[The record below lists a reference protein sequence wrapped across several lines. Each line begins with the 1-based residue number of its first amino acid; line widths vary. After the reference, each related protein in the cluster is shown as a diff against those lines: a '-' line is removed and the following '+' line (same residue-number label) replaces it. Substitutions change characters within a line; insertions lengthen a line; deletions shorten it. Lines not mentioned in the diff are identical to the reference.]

1 MKKQEKPIGKW
12 RQRIGYGSSDFA
24 CNLIWQMISLYLL
37 YFYTNVMKL
46 DAKAIALMFLITKFI
61 DGITDLIVGMLI
73 DKTHTR
79 WGKSRPWILFGAVPF
94 ALFAF
99 LAFNVPDFSMT
110 GKIVYAYIT
119 YSLLSL
125 SYTVVNIPMASI
137 LPALTDDVHERTNL
151 ATTRIFFSSI
161 GSTVVSSLALPLVM
175 FFGGDNEVI
184 GFKCVML
191 IFGVVGAA
199 VFFFTFFNTRET
211 NLREG
216 AEKVNI
222 LKNIKILVSNGP
234 WRLFALNIVW
244 FFGGYVIQLGA
255 IVYYFKYNL
264 NNQAL
269 ASVAATITTLIPI
282 AANLSVPFLTKKFI
296 KRDVMQIGSVVQIL
310 GILLIF
316 FAGQNVM
323 LAMVGVGIS
332 AIGSGLRQTVYF
344 SMQPDPVDYSEWKT
358 GVNIAGTLSAVNGF
372 IGKVAMALASSLS
385 AMLLDWGKFEGEAAV
400 QKASAL
406 TSISIMYIWLP
417 IAFILL
423 SMITMAVYKLDKQL
437 PQMIKEIEERKCAKE
452 N

>member
-1 MKKQEKPIGKW
+1 MKTQEKPIGKW
-12 RQRIGYGSSDFA
+12 RQRLGYGSSDFA

-46 DAKAIALMFLITKFI
+46 DAAAIALMFLITKFI
-61 DGITDLIVGMLI
+61 DGVTDLIVGFLI

-137 LPALTDDVHERTNL
+137 LPALTDDAQERTNL
-151 ATTRIFFSSI
+151 ATTRICFSSI
-161 GSTVVSSLALPLVM
+161 GSTVVSSLALPLVA
-175 FFGGDNEVI
+175 FFGSGNEVV
-184 GFKCVML
+184 GFKWVML
-191 IFGVVGAA
+191 IFGVVGAL

-211 NLREG
+211 NLRENT
-216 AEKVNI
+216 EKVNI
-222 LKNIKILVSNGP
+222 WKNIKVLAKNGP

-264 NNQAL
+264 NNAAL
-269 ASVAATITTLIPI
+269 ASVAATITTLVPL
-282 AANLSVPFLTKKFI
+282 AANLAVPFITKKLS
-296 KRDVMQIGSVVQIL
+296 KRNVMQLGGLVQII
-310 GILLIF
+310 GILVIF
-316 FAGQNVM
+316 FSGQNVAA
-323 LAMVGVGIS
+323 AMVGVVIS
-332 AIGSGLRQTVYF
+332 ALGSGLRQTVYF
-344 SMQPDPVDYSEWKT
+344 SMQPDPVDYSEWKD
-358 GVNIAGTLSAVNGF
+358 GVNISGTLSAVNGF

-385 AMLLDWGKFEGEAAV
+385 AMLLGWGGFNADVAT
-400 QKASAL
+400 QSASAL
-406 TSISIMYIWLP
+406 SSISAMYIWIP
-417 IAFILL
+417 IVFIILD
-423 SMITMAVYKLDKQL
+423 MITMSFYKLDKQY
-437 PQMIKEIEERKCAKE
+437 PQIMKELEERNQSKE
-452 N
+452 A

>member
-1 MKKQEKPIGKW
+1 MQAQEKPIGKW

-46 DAKAIALMFLITKFI
+46 DAGAIALMFLITKFI
-61 DGITDLIVGMLI
+61 DGVTDLIVGMLI

-137 LPALTDDVHERTNL
+137 LPALTDDAQERTNL
-151 ATTRIFFSSI
+151 ATTRICFSSI
-161 GSTVVSSLALPLVM
+161 GSTVVSSLALPLVA
-175 FFGGDNEVI
+175 FFGRGSEVV
-184 GFKCVML
+184 GFKWVML
-191 IFGVVGAA
+191 IFGVIGAL

-211 NLREG
+211 NLREST
-216 AEKVNI
+216 EKVNI
-222 LKNIKILVSNGP
+222 LKNIKVLAANGP

-255 IVYYFKYNL
+255 IVYYFTYIL

-269 ASVAATITTLIPI
+269 ASVAATITTLVPL
-282 AANLSVPFLTKKFI
+282 AANLSVPFLTKKLI
-296 KRDVMQIGSVVQIL
+296 KRDVMQIGGLVQIAGL
-310 GILLIF
+310 LLIF
-316 FAGQNVM
+316 FAGQNITLVI
-323 LAMVGVGIS
+323 AGVAVS

-358 GVNIAGTLSAVNGF
+358 GINIAGTLSAVNGF

-385 AMLLDWGKFEGEAAV
+385 ALLLGWGGFNADSAS
-400 QKASAL
+400 QSASAL
-406 TSISIMYIWLP
+406 TSISAMYIWIP
-417 IAFILL
+417 IVFIVLD
-423 SMITMAVYKLDKQL
+423 MITMSFYKLDKHY
-437 PQMIKEIEERKCAKE
+437 PQMMKELEERNSK
-452 N
+452 